1 MSQFASNEILNV
13 GSDTAAG
20 GGAVARTEHK
30 ATRQKQ
36 SNQMQLSLD
45 GLETI
50 AAAQVTHQGGRGEP
64 FHDWYPYLE
73 GFSSEFVK
81 FVLAKYM
88 PNAKKI
94 IEPFAGTGT
103 TPVALAALGIN
114 CGYCEVNP
122 AMRLVVESKMAVGSS
137 DETRRKQLSNK
148 LDALAAEL
156 PLRTKAVDLDKA
168 LQQDYQVNFAGSE
181 FFDDAGMTQ
190 VLALRTVNDQVASED
205 QLLGDLFTVAV
216 MAKLVIC
223 SRLKR
228 SGDVR
233 YKTEK
238 ELQKGVPT
246 LVDEVSKHL
255 LLISRDCLT
264 ADGLTASVDLIT
276 PNARDLKATPSYKA
290 DGVITSPPYLNGTN
304 YFRNTKLELWFGR
317 FLSSGT
323 TLRSFR
329 DAAITSGINDV
340 GAAQGRKI
348 VHGAIQTLVDIL
360 SENAYDQRI
369 PRMVAG
375 YFEDMRLVL
384 EGLMTNCQPG
394 SAICIDIGDSRY
406 GGVHV
411 PTHEILE
418 ALGLDIGLEHVETLH
433 LRNRI
438 SKDRSVLSQSL
449 IVFRTRQT
457 IETEPTHKLSER
469 SKAVS
474 EETFQSRW
482 ERFKSTLPHQKEP
495 YSKRNWGS
503 PLHSVCSY
511 QAKMKPALAHHL
523 IETFSKKGDKVLDPF
538 SGSGTIPFEA
548 CLMGR
553 EGYGL
558 EISLLGTAVSNA
570 KLMRADPQ
578 KVSDLIE
585 NLASWLSNKKP
596 SSESIRQAE
605 EIRFNGPL
613 VEYFHPDTYQEILVA
628 REFFAASQTDSPEW
642 HLVMACMLHVLHGN
656 RPYAL
661 SRNSHPIT
669 PYAPTGD
676 YVKKSVVEKL
686 RAKVEKSLAS
696 QLTADLPTGR
706 CFQGDICSEWPAE
719 LRELDAIITSP
730 PFFDSTRFYITN
742 WMRFWFCGWT
752 RSDYD
757 TRANAFVESLQKK
770 SFDVYRGIFE
780 QFHRRLRPGG
790 LAVLH
795 LGLSHKC
802 DMALE
807 LAQRV
812 DGLFRVVDIAT
823 ESVGHCESHGIRDKG
838 TTTGHQYLI
847 LQRPQTL

>member
-1 MSQFASNEILNV
+1 MTHIFSDDTNSNLEV
-13 GSDTAAG
+13 VPKFSTAGAINRIPTRKVK
-20 GGAVARTEHK
+20 AVAPT
-30 ATRQKQ
+30 
-36 SNQMQLSLD
+36 QLSID
-45 GLETI
+45 GLETVS
-50 AAAQVTHQGGRGEP
+50 ASQVTHQGGRGEP

-81 FVLAKYM
+81 FILAKYM
-88 PNAKKI
+88 PDAKKV

-103 TPVALAALGIN
+103 TPVALAALGID

-122 AMRLVVESKMAVGSS
+122 AMRLVVESKMAVGSAGMA
-137 DETRRKQLSNK
+137 RRKK
-148 LDALAAEL
+148 LAARL
-156 PLRTKAVDLDKA
+156 CAIANNLQKLVKAAAPDKC
-168 LQQDYQVNFAGSE
+168 LQQDYAVNFANSQ
-181 FFDDAGMTQ
+181 FFEDEAMTE
-190 VLALRTVNDQVASED
+190 VLALRTINDQVITED
-205 QLLGDLFTVAV
+205 KLVGDLFTIAV

-228 SGDVR
+228 AGDVR

-238 ELQKGVPT
+238 ELLKGIPS
-246 LVDEVSKHL
+246 LVGEVSKHL
-255 LLISRDCLT
+255 QLIARDCLT
-264 ADGLTASVDLIT
+264 AD
-276 PNARDLKATPSYKA
+276 DLKATVRLLTNNARHLTSTPSYEA

-317 FLSSGT
+317 FLTKGA

-329 DAAITSGINDV
+329 DEAITSGINDV
-340 GAAQGRKI
+340 GVAQGRKV
-348 VHGAIQTLVDIL
+348 VHDSIQTLVDNL

-384 EGLMTNCQPG
+384 QGLMASCKPG
-394 SAICIDIGDSRY
+394 AAICVDIGDSRY
-406 GGVHV
+406 GGIHV
-411 PTHEILE
+411 PTHEIL
-418 ALGLDIGLEHVETLH
+418 AVLGVDIGLEHVETLH
-433 LRNRI
+433 LRSRT

-449 IVFRTRQT
+449 IMFRTKAAMT
-457 IETEPTHKLSER
+457 KGPISVATESSMPQ
-469 SKAVS
+469 
-474 EETFQSRW
+474 EESTFRSRW
-482 ERFKSTLPHQKEP
+482 EFFKKALPHQNEP

-503 PLHSVCSY
+503 SLHSVCSY

-523 IETFSKKGDKVLDPF
+523 VETFSRKGDKVLDPF

-570 KLMRADPQ
+570 KLMRADPK
-578 KVSDLIE
+578 KVAKILD
-585 NLASWLSNKKP
+585 NLADWISTSNP
-596 SSESIRQAE
+596 SMETVKEAE
-605 EIRFNGPL
+605 QIKFNGPL
-613 VEYFHPDTYQEILVA
+613 VDYFHPDTYQEVLAA
-628 REFFAASQTDSPEW
+628 REFFARTQRNSPDW
-642 HLVMACMLHVLHGN
+642 HLVMACMLHILHGN

-676 YVKKSVVEKL
+676 YIKKSVVEKL
-686 RAKVEKSLAS
+686 RTKVEKSLAS
-696 QLTADLPTGR
+696 QLTENLPTGR
-706 CFQGDICSEWPAE
+706 CFQGDICAQWPSE
-719 LRELDAIITSP
+719 LNDIDTIITSP

-742 WMRFWFCGWT
+742 WMRFWFCGWA

-757 TRANAFVESLQKK
+757 TRANEFVESLQKK
-770 SFDVYRGIFE
+770 TFDVYRGIFE
-780 QFHRRLRPGG
+780 QFHDRLKPNG

-802 DMALE
+802 DMAME
-807 LAQRV
+807 LTKQV
-812 DGLFRVVDIAT
+812 NGLFKVLDIAT

-847 LQRPQTL
+847 LQK

>member
-1 MSQFASNEILNV
+1 MTQFSSNETLSV
-13 GSDTAAG
+13 FSETAAG
-20 GGAVARTEHK
+20 SSAVASTK
-30 ATRQKQ
+30 TKGTRQKK

-50 AAAQVTHQGGRGEP
+50 APTQVTHQGGRGEP

-81 FVLAKYM
+81 YILTKYM

-103 TPVALAALGIN
+103 TPVALAALGID

-122 AMRLVVESKMAVGSS
+122 AMRLVVESKMAVGSA
-137 DETRRKQLSNK
+137 DVARRKQLSMK
-148 LDALAAEL
+148 LDALATEL

-168 LQQDYQVNFAGSE
+168 LQQDYQVNFAGSK
-181 FFDDAGMTQ
+181 FFDDAAMTQ
-190 VLALRTVNDQVASED
+190 VLALRTINDQVASKD

-238 ELQKGVPT
+238 ELQKGVPI

-255 LLISRDCLT
+255 LLISKDCLT
-264 ADGLTASVDLIT
+264 ANGLTASVDLIT
-276 PNARDLKATPSYKA
+276 PNARDLIATPSYMA

-317 FLSSGT
+317 FLSNGT

-348 VHGAIQTLVDIL
+348 VHDSIQTLVDRL

-384 EGLMTNCQPG
+384 EGLMSNCQPG

-406 GGVHV
+406 GGIHV

-418 ALGLDIGLEHVETLH
+418 SLGLDIGLEHVETVH
-433 LRNRI
+433 LRKRI
-438 SKDRSVLSQSL
+438 SKDQSLLSQSL
-449 IVFRTRQT
+449 IIFRTRKM
-457 IETEPTHKLSER
+457 IETEPTDKSSEGT
-469 SKAVS
+469 KAVS
-474 EETFQSRW
+474 EMTFLSRW
-482 ERFKSTLPHQKEP
+482 DDFKNTLPHQKEP

-503 PLHSVCSY
+503 PLHSVCSF

-523 IETFSKKGDKVLDPF
+523 IETFSRKGDRILDPF

-553 EGYGL
+553 QGFGL
-558 EISLLGTAVSNA
+558 EISLLGTAISNA

-578 KVSDLIE
+578 KVNDLIE
-585 NLASWLSNKKP
+585 RLTSWISDKKP
-596 SSESIRQAE
+596 SSDSIRQAE
-605 EIRFNGPL
+605 EIKFNGPL
-613 VEYFHPDTYQEILVA
+613 IEYFHPDTYQELLVA
-628 REFFAASQTDSPEW
+628 REFFAASQSDSPEW

-676 YVKKSVVEKL
+676 YVKKSVIEKL

-706 CFQGDICSEWPAE
+706 CFQGDICSEWPAD

-742 WMRFWFCGWT
+742 WMRFGFCGWV

-780 QFHRRLRPGG
+780 KFHQRLRPGG

-802 DMALE
+802 DMGME
-807 LAQRV
+807 LTQRV
-812 DGLFRVVDIAT
+812 DGLFKVVDIAT

-838 TTTGHQYLI
+838 TTTGHQYLV
-847 LQRPQTL
+847 LQKP

>member
-1 MSQFASNEILNV
+1 MTQLASNEMLNV
-13 GSDTAAG
+13 GSDTVAG
-20 GGAVARTEHK
+20 GGAIARIEPK
-30 ATRQKQ
+30 ATKQKQ

-50 AAAQVTHQGGRGEP
+50 AATQVTHQGGRGEP

-88 PNAKKI
+88 PNAKKV

-103 TPVALAALGIN
+103 TPVALAALSVD

-122 AMRLVVESKMAVGSS
+122 AMRLVVEAKMAVGSA
-137 DETRRKQLSNK
+137 DVTRRKELSDK
-148 LDALAAEL
+148 LNTLAAEL
-156 PLRTKAVDLDKA
+156 PLRTKAVDLDKE
-168 LQQDYQVNFAGSE
+168 LLQDYQFNFAGSK

-190 VLALRTVNDQVASED
+190 ALALRTINDQIAKED

-238 ELQKGVPT
+238 ELQKGVPA

-255 LLISRDCLT
+255 RLISKDCLT
-264 ADGLTASVDLIT
+264 ADGLNASVGLIT
-276 PNARDLKATPSYKA
+276 PNARDLIATPSYKA

-317 FLSSGT
+317 FLSNGT

-348 VHGAIQTLVDIL
+348 VHSSIQTLVDTL

-375 YFEDMRLVL
+375 YFEDMRRVL
-384 EGLMTNCQPG
+384 EGLMANCQPG

-418 ALGLDIGLEHVETLH
+418 ALGLDIGLEHVETVH

-449 IVFRTRQT
+449 IVFKTRAT
-457 IETEPTHKLSER
+457 IEAEPPHESFQP

-474 EETFQSRW
+474 EDTFQSRW
-482 ERFKSTLPHQKEP
+482 ENFKSTLPHQKEP

-523 IETFSKKGDKVLDPF
+523 VETFSRRGDKVLDPF

-553 EGYGL
+553 YGYGL
-558 EISLLGTAVSNA
+558 EISLLGTSVSNA
-570 KLMRADPQ
+570 KLMRADKG
-578 KVSDLIE
+578 KVFQLINE
-585 NLASWLSNKKP
+585 LDSWIKTTKP
-596 SSESIRQAE
+596 SSDTLRQAE
-605 EIRFNGPL
+605 EIKFNGL
-613 VEYFHPDTYQEILVA
+613 LADYFHPDTYQEVLSA
-628 REFFAASQTDSPEW
+628 REFFAANQSDSPEW

-676 YVKKSVVEKL
+676 YIKKSVVEKVK
-686 RAKVEKSLAS
+686 AKIEKSLAS
-696 QLTADLPTGR
+696 QLTADLPAGR
-706 CFQGDICSEWPAE
+706 CFQGDICSEWPKE
-719 LRELDAIITSP
+719 LCDIDAIITSP

-742 WMRFWFCGWT
+742 WMRFWFCGWS

-757 TRANAFVESLQKK
+757 TRANEFVESLQKK
-770 SFDVYRGIFE
+770 TFDVYRGIFE
-780 QFHRRLRPGG
+780 QFHARLKPGG

-807 LAQRV
+807 LTKQV
-812 DGLFRVVDIAT
+812 GGLFNVLDIAT

-847 LQRPQTL
+847 LQK

>member
-1 MSQFASNEILNV
+1 MTQFASNEMLNV

-20 GGAVARTEHK
+20 GGAIARTEPK
-30 ATRQKQ
+30 ATKQKQ

-50 AAAQVTHQGGRGEP
+50 AATQVTHQGGRGEP

-88 PNAKKI
+88 PNAKKV

-103 TPVALAALGIN
+103 TPVALAALGVD

-122 AMRLVVESKMAVGSS
+122 AMRLVVEAKMAVGSA
-137 DETRRKQLSNK
+137 DVTRRKELSDK
-148 LDALAAEL
+148 LNALAAEL
-156 PLRTKAVDLDKA
+156 PLRTKAVDLDKE
-168 LQQDYQVNFAGSE
+168 LLQDYQFNFAGSK

-190 VLALRTVNDQVASED
+190 ALALRTINDQIARED

-238 ELQKGVPT
+238 ELQKGVPA

-255 LLISRDCLT
+255 RLISKDCLT
-264 ADGLTASVDLIT
+264 ADGLNASVELIT
-276 PNARDLKATPSYKA
+276 PNARDLIATSSYKA

-317 FLSSGT
+317 FLSNGT

-348 VHGAIQTLVDIL
+348 VHSSIQTLVDTL

-375 YFEDMRLVL
+375 YFEDMRRVL
-384 EGLMTNCQPG
+384 EGLMANCQPG

-418 ALGLDIGLEHVETLH
+418 ALGLDIGLEHVETVH

-449 IVFRTRQT
+449 IVFKTRAT
-457 IETEPTHKLSER
+457 IEAEPQHESFQP

-474 EETFQSRW
+474 EDTFQSRW
-482 ERFKSTLPHQKEP
+482 ENFKSTLPHQKEP

-523 IETFSKKGDKVLDPF
+523 VETFSRRGDKVLDPF

-553 EGYGL
+553 YGYGL
-558 EISLLGTAVSNA
+558 EISLLGTSVSNA
-570 KLMRADPQ
+570 KLMRADKG
-578 KVSDLIE
+578 KVFQLINE
-585 NLASWLSNKKP
+585 LDSWIKTTKP
-596 SSESIRQAE
+596 SSDTLRQAE
-605 EIRFNGPL
+605 EIKFNGPL
-613 VEYFHPDTYQEILVA
+613 AEYFHPDTYQEVLSA
-628 REFFAASQTDSPEW
+628 REFFAANQSDSPEW

-676 YVKKSVVEKL
+676 YIKKSVVEKVK
-686 RAKVEKSLAS
+686 AKVEKSLAS
-696 QLTADLPTGR
+696 QLTANLPAGR
-706 CFQGDICSEWPAE
+706 CFQGDICSEWPKE
-719 LRELDAIITSP
+719 LCDIDAIITSP

-742 WMRFWFCGWT
+742 WMRFWFCGWS

-757 TRANAFVESLQKK
+757 TRANEFVESLQKK
-770 SFDVYRGIFE
+770 TFDVYRGIFE
-780 QFHRRLRPGG
+780 QFHARLKPGG

-807 LAQRV
+807 LTKQV
-812 DGLFRVVDIAT
+812 GGLFNVLDIAT

-847 LQRPQTL
+847 LQK

>member
-1 MSQFASNEILNV
+1 MTQLASNEMLNV

-20 GGAVARTEHK
+20 GGAIARIEPK
-30 ATRQKQ
+30 ATKQKQ

-50 AAAQVTHQGGRGEP
+50 AATQVTHQGGRGEP

-88 PNAKKI
+88 PNAKKV

-103 TPVALAALGIN
+103 TPVALAALGVD

-122 AMRLVVESKMAVGSS
+122 AMRLVVEAKMAVGSA
-137 DETRRKQLSNK
+137 DVTRRKELSDK
-148 LDALAAEL
+148 LNTLAAEL
-156 PLRTKAVDLDKA
+156 PLRTKAVDLDKE
-168 LQQDYQVNFAGSE
+168 LLQDYQFNFAGSK

-190 VLALRTVNDQVASED
+190 ALALRTINDQIAKED

-238 ELQKGVPT
+238 ELQKGVPA

-255 LLISRDCLT
+255 RLISKDCLT
-264 ADGLTASVDLIT
+264 ADGLNASVGLIT
-276 PNARDLKATPSYKA
+276 PNARDLIATPSYKA

-317 FLSSGT
+317 FLSNGT

-348 VHGAIQTLVDIL
+348 VHSSIQTLVDTL

-375 YFEDMRLVL
+375 YFEDMRRVL
-384 EGLMTNCQPG
+384 EGLMANCQPG

-418 ALGLDIGLEHVETLH
+418 ALGLDIGLEHVETVH

-449 IVFRTRQT
+449 IVFKTRAT
-457 IETEPTHKLSER
+457 TEAEPPHESFQP

-474 EETFQSRW
+474 EDTFQSRW
-482 ERFKSTLPHQKEP
+482 ENFKSTLPHQKEP

-523 IETFSKKGDKVLDPF
+523 VETFSRRGDKVLDPF

-553 EGYGL
+553 YGYGL
-558 EISLLGTAVSNA
+558 EISLLGTSVSNA
-570 KLMRADPQ
+570 KLMRAD
-578 KVSDLIE
+578 KVKVFQLINE
-585 NLASWLSNKKP
+585 LDSWIKTTKP
-596 SSESIRQAE
+596 SSDTLRQAE
-605 EIRFNGPL
+605 EIKFNGL
-613 VEYFHPDTYQEILVA
+613 LADYFHPDTYQEVLSA
-628 REFFAASQTDSPEW
+628 REFFAANQSDSPEW

-676 YVKKSVVEKL
+676 YIKKSVVEKVK
-686 RAKVEKSLAS
+686 AKVEKSLAS

-706 CFQGDICSEWPAE
+706 CFQGDICSEWPKE
-719 LRELDAIITSP
+719 LCDIDAIITSP

-742 WMRFWFCGWT
+742 WMRFWFCGWS

-757 TRANAFVESLQKK
+757 TRANEFVESLQKK
-770 SFDVYRGIFE
+770 TFDVYRGIFE
-780 QFHRRLRPGG
+780 QFHARLKPGG

-807 LAQRV
+807 LTKQV
-812 DGLFRVVDIAT
+812 GGLFNVLDIAT

-847 LQRPQTL
+847 LQK

>member
-1 MSQFASNEILNV
+1 MTKIIIDEKPLVPLSSGMLRVSGDATLSRKPKKTSN
-13 GSDTAAG
+13 
-20 GGAVARTEHK
+20 K
-30 ATRQKQ
+30 
-36 SNQMQLSLD
+36 MQLSLS
-45 GLETI
+45 GLETL
-50 AAAQVTHQGGRGEP
+50 AAAQVTHQGGKGEP

-88 PNAKKI
+88 PNAKKV

-103 TPVALAALGIN
+103 TPVALAAFGID

-122 AMRLVVESKMAVGSS
+122 AMRLVVEAKMALGSAAM
-137 DETRRKQLSNK
+137 TRRKKIASRLQSISENLPTLVK
-148 LDALAAEL
+148 AAL
-156 PLRTKAVDLDKA
+156 PDKA
-168 LQQDYQVNFAGSE
+168 LQDDYKVNFEGSK
-181 FFDDAGMTQ
+181 FFSDAGMEA
-190 VLALRTVNDQVASED
+190 VLSLRTVNDEVAKED
-205 QLLGDLFTVAV
+205 KLIGQLFTIAV
-216 MAKLVIC
+216 IAKLVIC
-223 SRLKR
+223 SMLKR

-238 ELQKGVPT
+238 ELQKGIPD
-246 LVDEVSKHL
+246 LVGEVSDHL
-255 LLISRDCLT
+255 LLISRDCLA
-264 ADGLTASVDLIT
+264 ADHLIASVGLIT
-276 PNARDLKATPSYKA
+276 ANARDLVKMESIGA

-304 YFRNTKLELWFGR
+304 YFRNTKLELWYGR
-317 FLSSGT
+317 FLSNGI
-323 TLRSFR
+323 TLRSYR

-340 GAAQGRKI
+340 GVAQGRNI
-348 VHGAIQTLVDIL
+348 VHKSVRTLVDKL
-360 SENAYDQRI
+360 SENAYDKRI

-384 EGLMTNCQPG
+384 QGLMNSCKPG
-394 SAICIDIGDSRY
+394 APICIDIGDSRY

-418 ALGLDIGLEHVETLH
+418 ALGVDIGLEHIETLH

-449 IVFRTRQT
+449 IVFRTKVATT
-457 IETEPTHKLSER
+457 IKPTPPLIDKPFHDVVGGEDFLPD
-469 SKAVS
+469 
-474 EETFQSRW
+474 W
-482 ERFKSTLPHQKEP
+482 ERFKGELPHQKEP

-503 PLHSVCSY
+503 SLHSVCSY

-523 IETFSKKGDKVLDPF
+523 VKTFSHKGDKILDPF

-553 EGYGL
+553 QGYGL

-570 KLMRADPQ
+570 KLMRANEQ
-578 KVSDLIE
+578 KVRHLIDKLDSWIKTNKASSDTLRE
-585 NLASWLSNKKP
+585 
-596 SSESIRQAE
+596 AE
-605 EIRFNGPL
+605 EIKFNGVL
-613 VEYFHPDTYQEILVA
+613 AEYFHPDTYQEVLSA
-628 REFFAASQTDSPEW
+628 REFFAENQSDSPEW

-676 YVKKSVVEKL
+676 YIKKSVVEKV

-696 QLTADLPTGR
+696 QLPDDLSTGR
-706 CFQGDICSEWPAE
+706 CFQGDICSEWPSE
-719 LRELDAIITSP
+719 LRNIDAIITSP
-730 PFFDSTRFYITN
+730 PFYDSTRFYITN
-742 WMRFWFCGWT
+742 WMRFWFCGWA

-757 TRANAFVESLQKK
+757 TRANEFVESLQKK
-770 SFDVYRGIFE
+770 NFDVYRGIFE
-780 QFHRRLRPGG
+780 QFYARLKPGG

-802 DMALE
+802 DMAME
-807 LAQRV
+807 LAKQAH
-812 DGLFRVVDIAT
+812 GLFKVLDIAT

-847 LQRPQTL
+847 LQK

>member
-1 MSQFASNEILNV
+1 MTNIVAENTISIPEVVLKLRV
-13 GSDTAAG
+13 AG
-20 GGAVARTEHK
+20 TTNRLPSRKLKTVAPT
-30 ATRQKQ
+30 
-36 SNQMQLSLD
+36 QLSLD
-45 GLETI
+45 GLEAVSTS
-50 AAAQVTHQGGRGEP
+50 QVTHRGGRGEP

-81 FVLAKYM
+81 FILAKYM
-88 PNAKKI
+88 PNAKKV

-122 AMRLVVESKMAVGSS
+122 AMRLVVESKMAVGSAGTS
-137 DETRRKQLSNK
+137 RRKK
-148 LDALAAEL
+148 LAAR
-156 PLRTKAVDLDKA
+156 LRSIAED
-168 LQQDYQVNFAGSE
+168 LQQRVKTAVPDEELLQDYAVNFANSQ
-181 FFDDAGMTQ
+181 FFEDEAMTE
-190 VLALRTVNDQVASED
+190 VLALRTVNDQIITED
-205 QLLGDLFTVAV
+205 KLVGDLFTIAV
-216 MAKLVIC
+216 MSKLVIC

-228 SGDVR
+228 AGDVR

-238 ELQKGVPT
+238 ELLNGVPS
-246 LVDEVSKHL
+246 LVSEVSKHL
-255 LLISRDCLT
+255 HLIASDCLT
-264 ADGLTASVDLIT
+264 ADDLNATVILLSN
-276 PNARDLKATPSYKA
+276 NARQLASAPSYEA

-317 FLSSGT
+317 FLAKGA

-329 DAAITSGINDV
+329 DEAITSGINDV
-340 GAAQGRKI
+340 GLSQGRKI
-348 VHGAIQTLVDIL
+348 VHDSIQLLVDKL

-384 EGLMTNCQPG
+384 QGLMAGCKPG
-394 SAICIDIGDSRY
+394 AAICVDIGDSRY
-406 GGVHV
+406 GGIHV
-411 PTHEILE
+411 PTHEIL
-418 ALGLDIGLEHVETLH
+418 AVLGVDIGLEHVETLH

-449 IVFRTRQT
+449 IVFRTKAEMT
-457 IETEPTHKLSER
+457 KKPIIEATKNSIPQ
-469 SKAVS
+469 
-474 EETFQSRW
+474 EESTFLSRW
-482 ERFKSTLPHQKEP
+482 ELFKKTLPHQKEP

-503 PLHSVCSY
+503 SLHSVCSY

-523 IETFSKKGDKVLDPF
+523 VETFSRKGDKILDPF

-570 KLMRADPQ
+570 KLMRSDPK
-578 KVSDLIE
+578 KVAKILD
-585 NLASWLSNKKP
+585 NLDDWISTKNP
-596 SSESIRQAE
+596 STETAKEAE
-605 EIRFNGPL
+605 QIKFNGPL
-613 VEYFHPDTYQEILVA
+613 VDYFHPDTYKEILSA
-628 REFFAASQTDSPEW
+628 REFFAQTQNDSPEW

-676 YVKKSVVEKL
+676 YIKKSVLDKL
-686 RAKVEKSLAS
+686 RTKVEKSLAS
-696 QLTADLPTGR
+696 QLTANLPTGR
-706 CFQGDICSEWPAE
+706 CFQGDICAQWPSE
-719 LRELDAIITSP
+719 LKDIDAIITSP

-742 WMRFWFCGWT
+742 WMRFWFCGWA

-757 TRANAFVESLQKK
+757 TRSNSFVESLQKK

-780 QFHRRLRPGG
+780 QFHARMKPAG

-795 LGLSHKC
+795 LGFSHKC
-802 DMALE
+802 DMAME
-807 LAQRV
+807 LAKQAE
-812 DGLFRVVDIAT
+812 GIFEILDIVT
-823 ESVGHCESHGIRDKG
+823 ESVDHCESHGIRDKG

-847 LQRPQTL
+847 LQK

>member
-1 MSQFASNEILNV
+1 MTQLASNEMLNV

-20 GGAVARTEHK
+20 GGAIARIEPK
-30 ATRQKQ
+30 ATKQKQ

-50 AAAQVTHQGGRGEP
+50 AATQVTHQGGRGEP

-88 PNAKKI
+88 PNAKKV

-103 TPVALAALGIN
+103 TPVALAALGVD

-122 AMRLVVESKMAVGSS
+122 AMRLVVEAKMAVGSA
-137 DETRRKQLSNK
+137 DVTRRKELSDK
-148 LDALAAEL
+148 LNALAAEL
-156 PLRTKAVDLDKA
+156 PLRTKAVDLDKE
-168 LQQDYQVNFAGSE
+168 LLQDYQFNFAGSK

-190 VLALRTVNDQVASED
+190 ALALRTINDQIAKED

-238 ELQKGVPT
+238 ELQKGVPA

-255 LLISRDCLT
+255 RLISKDCLT
-264 ADGLTASVDLIT
+264 ADGLNASVGLIT
-276 PNARDLKATPSYKA
+276 PNARDLIATPSYKA

-317 FLSSGT
+317 FLSNGT

-348 VHGAIQTLVDIL
+348 VHSSIQTLVDTL

-375 YFEDMRLVL
+375 YFEDMRRVL
-384 EGLMTNCQPG
+384 EGLMANCQPG

-418 ALGLDIGLEHVETLH
+418 ALGLDIGLEHVETVH

-449 IVFRTRQT
+449 IVFKTRAT
-457 IETEPTHKLSER
+457 IEAEPPHESFQP

-474 EETFQSRW
+474 EDTFQSRW
-482 ERFKSTLPHQKEP
+482 ENFKSTLPHQKEP

-523 IETFSKKGDKVLDPF
+523 VETFSRRGDKVLDPF

-553 EGYGL
+553 YGYGL
-558 EISLLGTAVSNA
+558 EISLLGTSVSNA
-570 KLMRADPQ
+570 KLMRADKG
-578 KVSDLIE
+578 KVFQLINE
-585 NLASWLSNKKP
+585 LDSWIKTTKP
-596 SSESIRQAE
+596 SSDTLRQAE
-605 EIRFNGPL
+605 EIKFNGL
-613 VEYFHPDTYQEILVA
+613 LADYFHPDTYQEVLSA
-628 REFFAASQTDSPEW
+628 REFFAANQSDSPEW

-676 YVKKSVVEKL
+676 YIKKSVVEKVK
-686 RAKVEKSLAS
+686 AKVEKSLAS
-696 QLTADLPTGR
+696 QLTTDLPAGR
-706 CFQGDICSEWPAE
+706 CFQGDICSEWPKE
-719 LRELDAIITSP
+719 LCDIDAIITSP

-742 WMRFWFCGWT
+742 WMRFWFCGWS

-757 TRANAFVESLQKK
+757 TRANEFVESLQKK
-770 SFDVYRGIFE
+770 TFDVYRGIFE
-780 QFHRRLRPGG
+780 QFHARLKPGG

-807 LAQRV
+807 LTKQV
-812 DGLFRVVDIAT
+812 GGLFNVLDIAT

-847 LQRPQTL
+847 LQK

>member
-1 MSQFASNEILNV
+1 MTEIIVDEKRLVFPGAEMLRVSGDASFSKN
-13 GSDTAAG
+13 T
-20 GGAVARTEHK
+20 K
-30 ATRQKQ
+30 KK
-36 SNQMQLSLD
+36 SNQMQLSLS
-45 GLETI
+45 GMETL
-50 AAAQVTHQGGRGEP
+50 AAAQVTHQGGKGEP

-88 PNAKKI
+88 PNAKKV

-103 TPVALAALGIN
+103 TPVALAAFGID

-122 AMRLVVESKMAVGSS
+122 AMRLVVEAKMAFGSAA
-137 DETRRKQLSNK
+137 TIRRKKIASRLQSIAENLPDLVK
-148 LDALAAEL
+148 AAR
-156 PLRTKAVDLDKA
+156 PDKA
-168 LQQDYQVNFAGSE
+168 LQDDYKANFEGSQ
-181 FFDDAGMTQ
+181 FFNDVGMAA
-190 VLALRTVNDQVASED
+190 VLSLRTVNDDVAKED
-205 QLLGDLFTVAV
+205 ELIGNLFTIAV

-223 SRLKR
+223 SMLKR

-238 ELQKGVPT
+238 ELQKGIPD
-246 LVDEVSKHL
+246 LVGEVSNHL
-255 LLISRDCLT
+255 LLISGDCLA
-264 ADGLTASVDLIT
+264 ADNLTASVGLIT
-276 PNARDLKATPSYKA
+276 ANARDLVKTESFDA

-304 YFRNTKLELWFGR
+304 YFRNTKLELWYGR
-317 FLSSGT
+317 FLSNGT
-323 TLRSFR
+323 TLRSYR

-340 GAAQGRKI
+340 GVAQGRKI
-348 VHGAIQTLVDIL
+348 VHKSIQALVDKL

-384 EGLMTNCQPG
+384 QGLMNSCKPG
-394 SAICIDIGDSRY
+394 APICIDIGDSRY
-406 GGVHV
+406 GGIHV
-411 PTHEILE
+411 PTHEVLE
-418 ALGLDIGLEHVETLH
+418 SLGVDIGLEHIETLH

-449 IVFRTRQT
+449 IVFRKKGGAA
-457 IETEPTHKLSER
+457 IKPDPSLINEPFHDAADNGDFL
-469 SKAVS
+469 
-474 EETFQSRW
+474 SRW
-482 ERFKSTLPHQKEP
+482 EHFKDALPHQKEP

-503 PLHSVCSY
+503 QLHSVCSY

-523 IETFSKKGDKVLDPF
+523 VETFSRKGDKVLDPF
-538 SGSGTIPFEA
+538 SGSGTIPYEA

-553 EGYGL
+553 QGYGL

-570 KLMRADPQ
+570 KLMRADEQ
-578 KVSDLIE
+578 KVRHLIDKLDLWIKTSKASSDTL
-585 NLASWLSNKKP
+585 
-596 SSESIRQAE
+596 RQAE
-605 EIRFNGPL
+605 EIKFNGTL
-613 VEYFHPDTYQEILVA
+613 AEYFHPDTYQEVLSA
-628 REFFAASQTDSPEW
+628 REFFAANQSDSPEW
-642 HLVMACMLHVLHGN
+642 HLVMACMLHVMHGN

-676 YVKKSVVEKL
+676 YIKKSVVEKV

-696 QLTADLPTGR
+696 QLTDDLPTGR

-719 LRELDAIITSP
+719 LRDVDAIITSP
-730 PFFDSTRFYITN
+730 PFYDSTRFYITN
-742 WMRFWFCGWT
+742 WMRFWFCGWE

-757 TRANAFVESLQKK
+757 TRANEFVESLQKK
-770 SFDVYRGIFE
+770 TFDVYRGIFE
-780 QFHRRLRPGG
+780 QFHARLKPGG

-802 DMALE
+802 DMAME
-807 LAQRV
+807 LTKQV
-812 DGLFRVVDIAT
+812 NGLFKVLDIAT

-847 LQRPQTL
+847 LQK

>member
-1 MSQFASNEILNV
+1 MLNV

-20 GGAVARTEHK
+20 GGAIARTEPK
-30 ATRQKQ
+30 ATKQKQ

-50 AAAQVTHQGGRGEP
+50 AATQVTHQGGRGEP

-88 PNAKKI
+88 PNAKKV

-103 TPVALAALGIN
+103 TPVALAALGVD

-122 AMRLVVESKMAVGSS
+122 AMRLVVEAKMAVGSA
-137 DETRRKQLSNK
+137 DVTRRKELSDK
-148 LDALAAEL
+148 LNALAAEL
-156 PLRTKAVDLDKA
+156 PLRTKAVDLDKE
-168 LQQDYQVNFAGSE
+168 LLQDYQFNFAGSK

-190 VLALRTVNDQVASED
+190 ALALRTINDQIARED

-238 ELQKGVPT
+238 ELQKGVPA

-255 LLISRDCLT
+255 RLISKDCLT
-264 ADGLTASVDLIT
+264 ADGLNASVELIT
-276 PNARDLKATPSYKA
+276 PNARDLIATSSYKA

-317 FLSSGT
+317 FLSNGT

-348 VHGAIQTLVDIL
+348 VHSSIQTLVDTL

-375 YFEDMRLVL
+375 YFEDMRRVL
-384 EGLMTNCQPG
+384 EGLMANCQPG

-418 ALGLDIGLEHVETLH
+418 ALGLDIGLEHVETVH

-449 IVFRTRQT
+449 IVFKTRAT
-457 IETEPTHKLSER
+457 IEAEPQHESFQP

-474 EETFQSRW
+474 EDTFQSRW
-482 ERFKSTLPHQKEP
+482 ENFKSTLPHQKEP

-523 IETFSKKGDKVLDPF
+523 VETFSRRGDKVLDPF

-553 EGYGL
+553 YGYGL
-558 EISLLGTAVSNA
+558 EISLLGTSVSNA
-570 KLMRADPQ
+570 KLMRADKG
-578 KVSDLIE
+578 KVFQLINE
-585 NLASWLSNKKP
+585 LDSWIKTTKP
-596 SSESIRQAE
+596 SSDTLRQAE
-605 EIRFNGPL
+605 EIKFNGPL
-613 VEYFHPDTYQEILVA
+613 AEYFHPDTYQEVLSA
-628 REFFAASQTDSPEW
+628 REFFAANQSDSPEW

-676 YVKKSVVEKL
+676 YIKKSVVEKVK
-686 RAKVEKSLAS
+686 AKVEKSLAS
-696 QLTADLPTGR
+696 QLTANLPAGR
-706 CFQGDICSEWPAE
+706 CFQGDICSEWPKE
-719 LRELDAIITSP
+719 LCDIDAIITSP

-742 WMRFWFCGWT
+742 WMRFWFCGWS

-757 TRANAFVESLQKK
+757 TRANEFVESLQKK
-770 SFDVYRGIFE
+770 TFDVYRGIFE
-780 QFHRRLRPGG
+780 QFHARLKPGG

-807 LAQRV
+807 LTKQV
-812 DGLFRVVDIAT
+812 GGLFNVLDIAT

-847 LQRPQTL
+847 LQK

>member
-1 MSQFASNEILNV
+1 MTQFASNEMLNV

-20 GGAVARTEHK
+20 GGAIARTEPK
-30 ATRQKQ
+30 ATKQKQ

-50 AAAQVTHQGGRGEP
+50 AATQVTHQGGRGEP

-103 TPVALAALGIN
+103 TPVALAALGVD

-122 AMRLVVESKMAVGSS
+122 AMRLVVEAKMAVGSA
-137 DETRRKQLSNK
+137 DVTRRKELSDK
-148 LDALAAEL
+148 LKALAAEL
-156 PLRTKAVDLDKA
+156 PLRTKAVDLDKE
-168 LQQDYQVNFAGSE
+168 LLQDYQFNFAGSK

-190 VLALRTVNDQVASED
+190 ALALRTINDQIARED

-238 ELQKGVPT
+238 ELQKGVPA

-255 LLISRDCLT
+255 RLISKDCLT
-264 ADGLTASVDLIT
+264 ADGLNASVELIT
-276 PNARDLKATPSYKA
+276 PNARDLIATSSYKA

-317 FLSSGT
+317 FLSNGT

-348 VHGAIQTLVDIL
+348 VHGSIQTLVDTL

-375 YFEDMRLVL
+375 YFEDMRRVL
-384 EGLMTNCQPG
+384 EGLMANCQPG

-418 ALGLDIGLEHVETLH
+418 ALGLDIGLEHVETVH

-438 SKDRSVLSQSL
+438 SKDRSALSQSL
-449 IVFRTRQT
+449 IVFKTRAT
-457 IETEPTHKLSER
+457 IEAEPPHESFQP

-474 EETFQSRW
+474 EDTFQSRW
-482 ERFKSTLPHQKEP
+482 ENFKSTLPHQKEP

-523 IETFSKKGDKVLDPF
+523 VETFSRRGDKVLDPF

-553 EGYGL
+553 YGYGL
-558 EISLLGTAVSNA
+558 EISLLGTSVSNA
-570 KLMRADPQ
+570 KLMRADKG
-578 KVSDLIE
+578 KVFQLINE
-585 NLASWLSNKKP
+585 LDSWIKTTKP
-596 SSESIRQAE
+596 SSDTLRQAE
-605 EIRFNGPL
+605 EIKFNGPL
-613 VEYFHPDTYQEILVA
+613 AEYFHPDTYQEVLSA
-628 REFFAASQTDSPEW
+628 REFFAANQIDSPEW

-676 YVKKSVVEKL
+676 YIKKSVVEKVK
-686 RAKVEKSLAS
+686 AKVEKSLAS
-696 QLTADLPTGR
+696 QLTANLPAGR
-706 CFQGDICSEWPAE
+706 CFQGDICSEWPKE
-719 LRELDAIITSP
+719 LCDIDAIITSP

-742 WMRFWFCGWT
+742 WMRFWFCGWS

-757 TRANAFVESLQKK
+757 THANEFVESLQKK
-770 SFDVYRGIFE
+770 TFDVYRGIFE
-780 QFHRRLRPGG
+780 QFHARLKTGG

-807 LAQRV
+807 LTKQV
-812 DGLFRVVDIAT
+812 GGLFNVLDIAT

-847 LQRPQTL
+847 LQK

>member
-1 MSQFASNEILNV
+1 MTQFESIEMLNV
-13 GSDTAAG
+13 RSDMAAG
-20 GGAVARTEHK
+20 VSAVARVK
-30 ATRQKQ
+30 ATALRQKQ

-50 AAAQVTHQGGRGEP
+50 SAAQVTHQGGRGEP

-94 IEPFAGTGT
+94 LEPFAGTGT
-103 TPVALAALGIN
+103 TPVALAALGID

-122 AMRLVVESKMAVGSS
+122 AMRLVVESKMAVGSA
-137 DETRRKQLSNK
+137 DVTRRKQLSTK
-148 LDALAAEL
+148 LDALAMEL
-156 PLRTKAVDLDKA
+156 PLRVQAVDLDRA
-168 LQQDYQVNFAGSE
+168 LQQDYQINFAGSK
-181 FFDDAGMTQ
+181 FFDDVGMSQ
-190 VLALRTVNDQVASED
+190 VLALRTINDQVSRED

-228 SGDVR
+228 NGDVR

-238 ELQKGVPT
+238 ELLKGVPA
-246 LVDEVSKHL
+246 LVNEVAKHL
-255 LLISRDCLT
+255 LLISKDCFS
-264 ADGLTASVDLIT
+264 ADNLTASVNLIT
-276 PNARDLKATPSYKA
+276 PNARDLTATLSYKA

-317 FLSSGT
+317 FLSNGT

-340 GAAQGRKI
+340 GAGQGRKI
-348 VHGAIQTLVDIL
+348 VHGSIQTLVDAL
-360 SENAYDQRI
+360 SVNAYDQRI

-375 YFEDMRLVL
+375 YFEDMRRVL
-384 EGLMTNCQPG
+384 EGLVANCQPG

-406 GGVHV
+406 GGIHV
-411 PTHEILE
+411 PTHEILA

-433 LRNRI
+433 LRSRI

-449 IVFRTRQT
+449 IVFRTKEMT
-457 IETEPTHKLSER
+457 VTEPMDTSSER
-469 SKAVS
+469 SKAVG
-474 EETFQSRW
+474 EESFQSRW
-482 ERFKSTLPHQKEP
+482 ELFKSSLPHQREP

-523 IETFSKKGDKVLDPF
+523 VEAFSKKGDKVLDPF

-553 EGYGL
+553 EGFGL

-578 KVSDLIE
+578 KVSDILE
-585 NLASWLSNKKP
+585 KLTSWLSNNKP
-596 SSESIRQAE
+596 SIDTVRQAE

-628 REFFAASQTDSPEW
+628 REFFAASQSDSPEW

-676 YVKKSVVEKL
+676 YVKKSVIEKL

-696 QLTADLPTGR
+696 QLTSDLPTGR

-719 LRELDAIITSP
+719 LSNIDAIITSP

-742 WMRFWFCGWT
+742 WMRFWFCGWA

-802 DMALE
+802 DMAME

-812 DGLFRVVDIAT
+812 DGLFQVLDIAT

-847 LQRPQTL
+847 LQK

>member
-1 MSQFASNEILNV
+1 MTQLASNEMLNV

-20 GGAVARTEHK
+20 GGAIARIEPK
-30 ATRQKQ
+30 ATKQKQ

-50 AAAQVTHQGGRGEP
+50 AATQVTHQGGRGEP

-88 PNAKKI
+88 PNAKKV

-103 TPVALAALGIN
+103 TPVALAALGVD

-122 AMRLVVESKMAVGSS
+122 AMRLVVEAKMAVGSA
-137 DETRRKQLSNK
+137 DVTRRKELSDK
-148 LDALAAEL
+148 LNALAAEL
-156 PLRTKAVDLDKA
+156 PLRTKAVDLDKE
-168 LQQDYQVNFAGSE
+168 LLQDYQFNFAGSK

-190 VLALRTVNDQVASED
+190 ALALRTINDQIARED

-238 ELQKGVPT
+238 ELQKGVPA

-255 LLISRDCLT
+255 RLISKDCLT
-264 ADGLTASVDLIT
+264 ADGLNASVGLIT
-276 PNARDLKATPSYKA
+276 PNARDLIATPSYKA

-317 FLSSGT
+317 FLSNGT

-348 VHGAIQTLVDIL
+348 VHSSIQTLVDTL

-375 YFEDMRLVL
+375 YFEDMRRVL
-384 EGLMTNCQPG
+384 EGLMANCQPG

-418 ALGLDIGLEHVETLH
+418 ALGLDIGLEHVETVH

-449 IVFRTRQT
+449 IVFKTRAT
-457 IETEPTHKLSER
+457 IEAEPPHESFQP

-474 EETFQSRW
+474 EDTFQSRW
-482 ERFKSTLPHQKEP
+482 ENFKSTLPHQKEP

-523 IETFSKKGDKVLDPF
+523 VETFSRRGDKVLDPF

-553 EGYGL
+553 YGYGL
-558 EISLLGTAVSNA
+558 EISLLGTSVSNA
-570 KLMRADPQ
+570 KLMRADKG
-578 KVSDLIE
+578 KVFQLINE
-585 NLASWLSNKKP
+585 LDSWIKTTKP
-596 SSESIRQAE
+596 SSDTLRQAE
-605 EIRFNGPL
+605 EIKFNGL
-613 VEYFHPDTYQEILVA
+613 LAEYFHPDTYQEVLSA
-628 REFFAASQTDSPEW
+628 REFFAANQSDSPEW

-676 YVKKSVVEKL
+676 YIKKSVVEKVK
-686 RAKVEKSLAS
+686 AKVEKSLAS
-696 QLTADLPTGR
+696 QLTTDLPAGR
-706 CFQGDICSEWPAE
+706 CFQGDICSEWPKE
-719 LRELDAIITSP
+719 LCDIDAIITSP

-742 WMRFWFCGWT
+742 WMRFWFCGWS

-757 TRANAFVESLQKK
+757 TRANEFVESLQKK
-770 SFDVYRGIFE
+770 TFDVYRGIFE
-780 QFHRRLRPGG
+780 QFHARLKPGG

-807 LAQRV
+807 LTKQV
-812 DGLFRVVDIAT
+812 GGLFNVLDIAT

-847 LQRPQTL
+847 LQK

>member
-1 MSQFASNEILNV
+1 MTELISDEKHASSFDVKMKKASGAARPSIK
-13 GSDTAAG
+13 DT
-20 GGAVARTEHK
+20 K
-30 ATRQKQ
+30 KL
-36 SNQMQLSLD
+36 NQMQLTLS
-45 GLETI
+45 GLETL
-50 AAAQVTHQGGRGEP
+50 AAAQVTHQGGKGEP

-88 PNAKKI
+88 PNAKKV

-103 TPVALAALGIN
+103 TPVALAAFGID

-122 AMRLVVESKMAVGSS
+122 AMRLVVEAKMALGSS
-137 DETRRKQLSNK
+137 SIMRRKKIASK
-148 LDALAAEL
+148 LESVAENLTALVAA
-156 PLRTKAVDLDKA
+156 A
-168 LQQDYQVNFAGSE
+168 QQDKTLQDDYAANFEGSK
-181 FFDDAGMTQ
+181 FFNESSMAA
-190 VLALRTVNDQVASED
+190 VLSLRTVNDNLARED
-205 QLLGDLFTVAV
+205 KLIGDLFTIAV

-223 SRLKR
+223 SMLKR

-238 ELQKGVPT
+238 ELQKGLPD
-246 LVDEVSKHL
+246 LVSEVSNHL
-255 LLISRDCLT
+255 HLIARDCLA
-264 ADGLTASVDLIT
+264 ADELTASVGLIT
-276 PNARDLKATPSYKA
+276 PNARDLVSADSFEA

-304 YFRNTKLELWFGR
+304 YFRNTKLELWYAR
-317 FLSSGT
+317 FLSNGT
-323 TLRSFR
+323 SLRSYR

-340 GAAQGRKI
+340 GVAQGRKI
-348 VHGAIQTLVDIL
+348 VHKAVQELVDKL

-384 EGLMTNCQPG
+384 QGLMHSCKPG
-394 SAICIDIGDSRY
+394 APICIDIGDSRY

-418 ALGLDIGLEHVETLH
+418 ALGVDIGLDHIETLH

-449 IVFRTRQT
+449 IVFKKKDG
-457 IETEPTHKLSER
+457 IAATEAPSTVDEMLHKSVSSEG
-469 SKAVS
+469 
-474 EETFQSRW
+474 FLSRW
-482 ERFKSTLPHQKEP
+482 ENFKATLPHQKEP

-523 IETFSKKGDKVLDPF
+523 VETFSRRGDKVLDPF

-553 EGYGL
+553 YGYGL
-558 EISLLGTAVSNA
+558 EISLLGTSVSNA
-570 KLMRADPQ
+570 KLMRAEKE
-578 KVSDLIE
+578 KVHSLINE
-585 NLASWLSNKKP
+585 LDSWIKTTKP
-596 SSESIRQAE
+596 NSETLRQAD
-605 EIRFNGPL
+605 EIKFNGTL
-613 VEYFHPDTYQEILVA
+613 AEYFHPDTYQEVLSA
-628 REFFAASQTDSPEW
+628 REFFAANQSDSPEW

-676 YVKKSVVEKL
+676 YIKKSVVEKVK
-686 RAKVEKSLAS
+686 AKVEKSLES

-706 CFQGDICSEWPAE
+706 CFQGDICSDWPAE
-719 LRELDAIITSP
+719 LCDIDAIITSP

-742 WMRFWFCGWT
+742 WMRFWFCGWS

-757 TRANAFVESLQKK
+757 TRANEFVESLQKK
-770 SFDVYRGIFE
+770 TFDVYRGIFE
-780 QFHRRLRPGG
+780 QFHARLKPGG

-807 LAQRV
+807 LTKQV
-812 DGLFRVVDIAT
+812 GGLFNVLDIAT

-847 LQRPQTL
+847 LQK